1 MTFLL
6 IFGVHLGFTSSDVI
20 LAPGATPAILVL
32 SLLLLYQLPPLF
44 NRLNTLHRIFE
55 TNTLTLTAL
64 HSSACIMLCV
74 MCKLLGV
81 LVLADEFVVGLG
93 LVLADELVVRLEGG
107 SGWCCWRTSWWLTG
121 GGLDVLELL
130 C

>member
-1 MTFLL
+1 M
-6 IFGVHLGFTSSDVI
+6 LG
-20 LAPGATPAILVL
+20 
-32 SLLLLYQLPPLF
+32 
-44 NRLNTLHRIFE
+44 
-55 TNTLTLTAL
+55 
-64 HSSACIMLCV
+64 V